1 MLYALSSDNLLSP
14 NQTCTPYQIKP
25 SSSCVFY
32 TIKIQNL
39 ITAFDECILLH
50 FDIEV
55 LLIVIQSSV
64 GRFLGS
70 QFLFQCIQLTSNVFW
85 QLNFFILFHDYF
97 KVSSGQF
104 CQINLNAYSYY
115 SLWLSTEFLNLHC
128 PWYNFVAFY
137 CFYLYNQRICS
148 FVQLSCY
155 IYLSVL

>member
-1 MLYALSSDNLLSP
+1 M
-14 NQTCTPYQIKP
+14 
-25 SSSCVFY
+25 F
-32 TIKIQNL
+32 
-39 ITAFDECILLH
+39 
-50 FDIEV
+50 V
-55 LLIVIQSSV
+55 L
-64 GRFLGS
+64 
-70 QFLFQCIQLTSNVFW
+70 FLFQCIQLTSNVFW

-128 PWYNFVAFY
+128 PWYNFFAFY

-155 IYLSVL
+155 IYLSVLSASHYVKSMTYSFFESYHLFEHNCVVWCSCFLHPKTFLFWFCFCKDAKFNII